1 MSVPAEK
8 KQTFLLILMM
18 GRKIFKYEKRHS
30 STCCLLWKEV
40 EIFEDNKI
48 CLVLLR
54 KLMSN
59 TKLVQLLHHN
69 GATAV
74 IAVHSLDLLEIYV
87 V

>member
-18 GRKIFKYEKRHS
+18 GRKIFKYEKRHFC
-30 STCCLLWKEV
+30 TCCLLWKEV

-48 CLVLLR
+48 RLVLLR
-54 KLMSN
+54 KLMGN
-59 TKLVQLLHHN
+59 IKLLQLLYHN

-74 IAVHSLDLLEIYV
+74 IAVHSLGLLEI
-87 V
+87 